1 MMIVE
6 DLVDEKVAGA
16 RPKIIN
22 PQEKDMNTSI
32 QNIGT
37 VQTSQLFLE

>member
-1 MMIVE
+1 MMLVE
-6 DLVDEKVAGA
+6 DFVDEKVAGA

-32 QNIGT
+32 QNVGT